1 MEDAL
6 DDGSTSRVDHHGEDD
21 QSSLQAVEVAVPLQE
36 EVGLDQPTPQDMKSE
51 AESST

>member
-6 DDGSTSRVDHHGEDD
+6 DDHHGEDD
-21 QSSLQAVEVAVPLQE
+21 QSPLQAVEVAVPLQE